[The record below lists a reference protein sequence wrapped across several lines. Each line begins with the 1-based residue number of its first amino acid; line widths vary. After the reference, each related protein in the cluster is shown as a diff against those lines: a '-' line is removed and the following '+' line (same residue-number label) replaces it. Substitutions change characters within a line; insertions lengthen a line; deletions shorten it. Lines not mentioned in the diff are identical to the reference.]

1 MAIGTNDAATA
12 ASVDEIA
19 PVKDHIPD
27 CQTSSPKTPTENVL
41 QSIEPLTVEERPV
54 NPRTRIRTLAIVAA
68 LYMVL
73 FIAALDQTIIA

>member
-1 MAIGTNDAATA
+1 MAIASNDATAA

-19 PVKDHIPD
+19 PVKDRIPD
-27 CQTSSPKTPTENVL
+27 HQASSPKTPAETGPL
-41 QSIEPLTVEERPV
+41 SIERLVIEEGLV
-54 NPRTRIRTLAIVAA
+54 NTRTKTRTLAIVAA